1 MALKIRLGKY
11 DTLWSKLVRARDGRC
26 LNCGK
31 RPPYQL
37 QAHHVMPRGRK
48 ATRFVLENGITLCAH
63 CHTLGDHSVHRVG
76 KKFVI
81 DLLGLRQYKKLERMS
96 LVTMSETRAT
106 LEFEDR
112 IANDP
117 TYHFNVQA

>member
-11 DTLWSKLVRARDGRC
+11 DTIWSKLVRERDGKC

-48 ATRFVLENGITLCAH
+48 ATRFVIENGITLCAY

-76 KKFVI
+76 RQFII
-81 DLLGLRQYKKLERMS
+81 DLLGNRQVKKLERMS
-96 LVTMSETRAT
+96 LVTTSESKA
-106 LEFEDR
+106 
-112 IANDP
+112 
-117 TYHFNVQA
+117 VQQFIIDHNLNA